1 MLLNIWADMQ
11 DKLSEVSIP
20 FFKTFIRRLEDK
32 ERFASIYQLKDK
44 FAEMDLNEIVELF
57 EHDTD
62 EIKADVLIEYRD
74 RFTGEKSETLKKFMT
89 ESVKKKMIDIYAQ
102 KQLKEFQEKKNQG
115 EDLSKEFRIIVSEL
129 KDDKRH
135 KLFDDDY
142 IKAILLGRVLL
153 EDYTIDDRDESY
165 VDLRQK
171 YMNHLFKSLRRD
183 NTVGNRVNNGLFY
196 RIVKGNVELSQIENL
211 ETVKQ

>member
-1 MLLNIWADMQ
+1 MIKKSTLHKYKEQIHELNANNLMQILCLKTTNSEMLLNIWADMQ

-74 RFTGEKSETLKKFMT
+74 RFTGEKSETLKNFMT
-89 ESVKKKMIDIYAQ
+89 ESVKKKMLDIYAQ

-129 KDDKRH
+129 KEDKRH
-135 KLFDDDY
+135 KLFDDD
-142 IKAILLGRVLL
+142 
-153 EDYTIDDRDESY
+153 
-165 VDLRQK
+165 
-171 YMNHLFKSLRRD
+171 
-183 NTVGNRVNNGLFY
+183 
-196 RIVKGNVELSQIENL
+196 
-211 ETVKQ
+211 